1 MMINPALG
9 DTPAIQLF
17 RLVIT
22 LSTHLR
28 TRMDQRLSS
37 IGLTTQQ
44 AAVLTYLESHEGPL
58 TLGAVAGS
66 LGTTHQNARQIVDAL
81 RHKGL
86 VEVGVDSDDRRA
98 RRIATTSAAADLFAD
113 RKLDDESQV
122 GEWLSALSE
131 EEQAAAARL
140 LHRVLRM
147 LVTPS

>member
-1 MMINPALG
+1 MINPALG
-9 DTPAIQLF
+9 STPAIQLF
-17 RLVIT
+17 RIVIT

-44 AAVLTYLESHEGPL
+44 AAVLTYLESCEEPA

-81 RHKGL
+81 RRKGL
-86 VEVGVDSDDRRA
+86 VEVRVDSNDRRV
-98 RRIATTSAAADLFAD
+98 RRIGTTPAVADLFAD
-113 RKLDDESQV
+113 RELDDESQV
-122 GEWLSALSE
+122 SEWLSALTE

-140 LHRVLRM
+140 LYRVLRT
-147 LVTPS
+147 LVPPS